1 MTNLSNG
8 QSLRS
13 TEQSP
18 ENSTTSGVNTDVYTL
33 ATSSVGWRKHSLDI
47 AIARGKDRLDL
58 LQRMT
63 TNDVLKLSGSD
74 TSGNGAQNVL
84 VTDKAR
90 IIDVFTVLARE
101 NDLLMLFSHGL
112 GEKALQWLDKY
123 TFIDDFQTE
132 DVSAEYASY
141 LVFGARSLQ
150 LLEEL
155 TGASLLDMRQ
165 SAWQKVSIAGGTEGI
180 IIKHQPLCGF
190 CHILLVPKAHEE
202 ALCTILRGLE
212 DVAEVDDAT
221 FETLRIESAWGKHGA
236 EWTDERNPLEAGLVG
251 LVDFK
256 KGCYIGQ
263 EVIARLDTY
272 NKVKVRLSGFVSNAP
287 IPKDARFFDDSEG
300 KHTDIGGVTSSTFSP
315 ECGLYIALGYIRSAF
330 ANPDA
335 AVNAEREGYSEQLT
349 IVKLPFVM

>member
-8 QSLRS
+8 QSP
-13 TEQSP
+13 Q
-18 ENSTTSGVNTDVYTL
+18 NSTTSDVYTL
-33 ATSSVGWRKHSLDI
+33 ATSSVGWRTYPLDI
-47 AIARGKDRLDL
+47 AIARGNDRLDL

-101 NDLLMLFSHGL
+101 NDALMLFSYGL
-112 GEKALQWLDKY
+112 GEKALQWLEKY
-123 TFIDDFQTE
+123 TFIDDFETK

-165 SAWQKVSIAGGTEGI
+165 SAWQKVSIAGSAEGM
-180 IIKHQPLCGF
+180 IIKQQPLCGF
-190 CHILLVPKAHEE
+190 CHIVLVPKAHEE
-202 ALCTILRGLE
+202 ALCSILRGLE

-272 NKVKVRLSGFVSNAP
+272 NKVKVRLSGFVSNAL
-287 IPKDARFFDDSEG
+287 IPANTQFFDIADDG
-300 KHTDIGGVTSSTFSP
+300 KRTNIGAVSSTTFSP
-315 ECGLYIALGYIRSAF
+315 ELGQYIALGYIRSQF
-330 ANPDA
+330 ANPGATAHGISTNGDG
-335 AVNAEREGYSEQLT
+335 AESAQTLE